1 LFFNV
6 YHTSPPYFKA
16 GNPGKY
22 QNIEKLMPEKQ
33 IYPVNPDRTQ
43 PWNGLPELP
52 IDASLYRDVDVYEQ
66 LGRAKEAL
74 ALLSGRSI
82 AIPNPGMLIN
92 SITLQ
97 EAKVSS
103 EIENVF
109 TTDDDLYQAM
119 SDSSQVN
126 EEAPGPA
133 KEVLRYREALWE
145 GHRYLNE
152 HGAFDRDYFIRLYR
166 IVKESGDEIRPHF
179 ARTFIRMGGT
189 GPNAGKPAYTPPR
202 GKGVVEQKLDNLIEF
217 LNNKQSQPDDVL
229 LKMCIAHF
237 QFEAIHPF
245 RDGNGRVGRIMNL
258 HILTRGGLLELPIL
272 YLSRYILEH
281 KEAYYEGLAGVS
293 QRAGWKEWLLTMLRA
308 VEWTSQLTLR
318 KVNDIIAAKEDILQV
333 IRDETGIRR
342 PEELAE
348 AIFTQPYTKVTH
360 LTSRSIYAENTAR
373 NYLNELA
380 ELQILEKREIKGRHY
395 YVNPALVEILSY

>member
-1 LFFNV
+1 M
-6 YHTSPPYFKA
+6 S
-16 GNPGKY
+16 
-22 QNIEKLMPEKQ
+22 EKQ
-33 IYPVNPDRTQ
+33 AYPVNPDRMV
-43 PWNGLPELP
+43 PWNDLPDLP
-52 IDASLYRDVDVYEQ
+52 VDASLYRDVDVYEQ

-74 ALLSGRSI
+74 ALLAGRSI

-103 EIENVF
+103 AIENVF

-126 EEAPGPA
+126 EEATGPA

-145 GHRYLNE
+145 GQRYLNE
-152 HGAFDRDYFIRLYR
+152 QGAFDLDYFVQLYR
-166 IVKESGDEIRPHF
+166 TITGSGDGIRPYF

-202 GKGVVEQKLDNLIEF
+202 GKGVVEQKVNNLIRF
-217 LNNKQSQPDDVL
+217 LNDESSHPDDVL

-245 RDGNGRVGRIMNL
+245 RDGNGRAGRIMNL
-258 HILTRGGLLELPIL
+258 HIITRSGLLDLPIL

-293 QRAGWKEWLLTMLRA
+293 QRAGWKEWFLYMLRA

-318 KVNDIIAAKEDILQV
+318 KVNDMITSKEEILAV
-333 IRDETGIRR
+333 IRKETGIRR
-342 PEELAE
+342 PEELTE
-348 AIFTQPYTKVTH
+348 AIFTQPYTKVNH
-360 LTSRSIYAENTAR
+360 LTSRGIYAENTAR

-380 ELQILEKREIKGRHY
+380 DLQILEKREIKGRHY